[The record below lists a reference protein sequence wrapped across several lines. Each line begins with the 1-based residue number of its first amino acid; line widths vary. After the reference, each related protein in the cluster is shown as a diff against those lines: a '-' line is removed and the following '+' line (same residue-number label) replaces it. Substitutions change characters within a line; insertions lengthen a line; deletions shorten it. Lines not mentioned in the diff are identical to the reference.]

1 MQKLKHGF
9 LDVGVP
15 FRMRKMMSAANYF
28 NTNNGGARDICLYI
42 VCMCGLGFN
51 SIEGLIHII
60 QVFIECN

>member
-1 MQKLKHGF
+1 M
-9 LDVGVP
+9 GVP